1 MSIWFRDFTLEDLQ
15 RISVNTMVDHLGI
28 EFVERGPDFLK
39 AIMPVDHR
47 TVQPAGLLHGGAS
60 ASLAETLGSVGAYL
74 CVDPDK
80 YDCVGVEIN
89 ANHLRPMRQGYVTG
103 TAHPLQLGRRIQV
116 WEIRITDAKDQLV
129 CVSRITIAVVEKRI
143 KTS

>member
-1 MSIWFRDFTLEDLQ
+1 MSIWFQDFTLEDLQ

-39 AIMPVDHR
+39 ATMPVDHR

-60 ASLAETLGSVGAYL
+60 VALAETLGSVGAYL

-103 TAHPLQLGRRIQV
+103 TARPLQLGRRIQV

>member
-1 MSIWFRDFTLEDLQ
+1 MSIWFQDFTLEDLQ

-39 AIMPVDHR
+39 ATMPVDHR

-60 ASLAETLGSVGAYL
+60 VALAETLGSVGAYL

-103 TAHPLQLGRRIQV
+103 TARPLQLGRRIQV

-129 CVSRITIAVVEKRI
+129 CVSRITIAVVKKR
-143 KTS
+143 